1 MCASEVATHSLV
13 LAGISD
19 SGTVIVNG
27 IMLDCYRLSTSLSF
41 HHIESVT
48 KFNAEEE
55 ISSKRKQTIDESGD
69 IAGAPAVTTEI
80 QDGSMSEETIS
91 ATQQWES
98 HTVTT
103 GVDPQIQIESEPK
116 HDQDTDMMKPIAS
129 SDLFERKRAS
139 SLAAALFSGDG
150 EPGCKAYVQL
160 MSPSA
165 AAQVIEACE
174 NEKFDGMERSVESVM
189 SRLLFTLSSLK
200 MSDPERHAAAVR
212 RLQDLE
218 EELRAAGA
226 VCPPDTTIS
235 NAVSKMLAS
244 ASPASDI
251 QIRVNSSQHITTT
264 KSILEKET
272 PGMDGLDAATV
283 QHLQQ
288 QLMSNMNVPE
298 TPLSSTEPNAS
309 TGEPFSHFFIPENHN
324 QNYLSGKKEV
334 QCSAAY
340 KVFRRKVIS
349 HHEFFF
355 ASKMIVWKY
364 LSGEEKVQK
373 HETMAEGFTSE
384 DGSVVV
390 SKKMTRVVTT
400 TRTTLPGE
408 KAESNAGNL
417 IRLKVNEQVYS
428 GSVDP
433 GDQHIHLVPI
443 TKQQQKLDSSEQ
455 QQQQEQ
461 H

>member
-309 TGEPFSHFFIPENHN
+309 T
-324 QNYLSGKKEV
+324 V
-334 QCSAAY
+334 TD
-340 KVFRRKVIS
+340 
-349 HHEFFF
+349 
-355 ASKMIVWKY
+355 
-364 LSGEEKVQK
+364 QK